1 MKPRDGANG
10 WSEREKARE
19 KKVIRKRRNR
29 WNRISKPLHF
39 RSVRMKNAIKRHGR
53 KYDFD

>member
-19 KKVIRKRRNR
+19 KKSFANDAIVGIESVNHF
-29 WNRISKPLHF
+29 ISALCE
-39 RSVRMKNAIKRHGR
+39 
-53 KYDFD
+53 